1 LGLVCRLQSNL
12 NSCKGQLHHQPTPQ
26 IKDRHM
32 IMTQDIIGV
41 DIAKDW
47 IDIHRLSS
55 GQSKRIASTGSALA
69 RFAAQST
76 GSLLVLEASG
86 GYERPLTEV
95 LAEAGVPFARVNP
108 RQAREFARATGR
120 LAKTDRVD
128 AAMLAEMGRA
138 LRLEP
143 SPPRAPERVRL
154 ADLMARR
161 DDLSDMRRREA
172 NRLKQA
178 RDAWVRKDIKA
189 VLRALERR
197 LVLLDAEISA
207 QIEADETL
215 ARAAARLQSMPGIG
229 PVIAASLVAW
239 LPELGRLDR
248 RAIASLAGLAPHACD
263 SGVFRGKRRVWGGRA
278 EVRRSLYLAGF
289 IASRYDPRLRAFRKR
304 LEAGGKPAKVAI
316 VAVAR
321 KLLTILNA
329 MFRDGK
335 DYKAA

>member
-1 LGLVCRLQSNL
+1 
-12 NSCKGQLHHQPTPQ
+12 
-26 IKDRHM
+26 
-32 IMTQDIIGV
+32 MTQDIIGV

-47 IDIHRLSS
+47 IDSHILSDGRS
-55 GQSKRIASTGSALA
+55 RRIPCKPAALA
-69 RFAAQST
+69 RFATEAR
-76 GSLLVLEASG
+76 GGLVVFEASG
-86 GYERPLTEV
+86 GYERPLMEA
-95 LAEAGVPFARVNP
+95 LAGAGVAFARVNP

-128 AAMLAEMGRA
+128 AQVLAEMGRA
-138 LRLEP
+138 LRLKP
-143 SPPRAPERVRL
+143 SPLRAPERVRL
-154 ADLMARR
+154 ADLVARR
-161 DDLSDMRRREA
+161 DDLSDMLRREA
-172 NRLKQA
+172 NRMKQA
-178 RDAWVRKDIKA
+178 RVAWIKKDIKTM
-189 VLRALERR
+189 LRVLERR
-197 LVLLDAEISA
+197 LARIEAEINA
-207 QIEADETL
+207 QIEAHETL
-215 ARAAARLQSMPGIG
+215 ARASAHLQSMPGIG
-229 PVIAASLVAW
+229 PILAASLIAR

-304 LEAGGKPAKVAI
+304 LEVAGKPTKVAI

-335 DYKAA
+335 DYRSA

>member
-1 LGLVCRLQSNL
+1 
-12 NSCKGQLHHQPTPQ
+12 
-26 IKDRHM
+26 
-32 IMTQDIIGV
+32 MTQDIIGV

-47 IDIHRLSS
+47 FDSHTLRDGRS
-55 GQSKRIASTGSALA
+55 RRVPCRPAALA
-69 RFAAQST
+69 RFATEAR
-76 GSLLVLEASG
+76 GALVVFEASG
-86 GYERPLTEV
+86 GYERPLMEA
-95 LAEAGVPFARVNP
+95 LAGAGVAFARVNP

-138 LRLEP
+138 LRLRP

-154 ADLMARR
+154 AELMARR

-172 NRLKQA
+172 NRIKQA
-178 RDAWVRKDIKA
+178 RDAWIKKDIKTM
-189 VLRALERR
+189 LRVLERR
-197 LVLLDAEISA
+197 LARIEAEINA
-207 QIEADETL
+207 QIEAHEAL
-215 ARAAARLQSMPGIG
+215 ARAAARLRSMPGIG
-229 PVIAASLVAW
+229 PILAASLIAR

-304 LEAGGKPAKVAI
+304 LEAAGKPAKVAI
-316 VAVAR
+316 VTVAR

-329 MFRDGK
+329 MLRDGCG
-335 DYKAA
+335 YKTV

>member
-1 LGLVCRLQSNL
+1 
-12 NSCKGQLHHQPTPQ
+12 
-26 IKDRHM
+26 
-32 IMTQDIIGV
+32 MTHDIIGV

-55 GQSKRIASTGSALA
+55 GQSKRIATTRSALA
-69 RFAAQST
+69 RFAAQV
-76 GSLLVLEASG
+76 GDVLVVFEASG
-86 GYERPLTEV
+86 GYERPLMEA
-95 LAEAGVPFARVNP
+95 LAGAGAAFARVNP

-128 AAMLAEMGRA
+128 AAVLAEMGRA
-138 LRLEP
+138 LRLKP
-143 SPPRAPERVRL
+143 SPLRAPERVRL

-172 NRLKQA
+172 NRIKQA
-178 RDAWVRKDIKA
+178 RDAWIKKDIKTM
-189 VLRALERR
+189 LRVLERR
-197 LVLLDAEISA
+197 LARIEVEINA
-207 QIEADETL
+207 QIEAHETL
-215 ARAAARLQSMPGIG
+215 ARAAARLRSMPGIG
-229 PVIAASLVAW
+229 PILAASLAAR

-289 IASRYDPRLRAFRKR
+289 IASRYDPRLRAFRTR
-304 LEAGGKPAKVAI
+304 LEAAGKPPKVAI

-321 KLLTILNA
+321 KLLTIINA
-329 MFRDGK
+329 MFRDEK
-335 DYKAA
+335 DYRSA

>member
-1 LGLVCRLQSNL
+1 
-12 NSCKGQLHHQPTPQ
+12 
-26 IKDRHM
+26 
-32 IMTQDIIGV
+32 MTQDIIGV

-55 GQSKRIASTGSALA
+55 GQSKRIASTRSALA
-69 RFAAQST
+69 RFAAQSA

-86 GYERPLTEV
+86 GYERPLTEA
-95 LAEAGVPFARVNP
+95 LGEADVAFARVNP

-143 SPPRAPERVRL
+143 SPLRAPERVRL

-178 RDAWVRKDIKA
+178 RDTWIRKGIMTM
-189 VLRALERR
+189 LRVLERR
-197 LVLLDAEISA
+197 LVRVGAEIGA
-207 QIEADETL
+207 QIEADEAL

-229 PVIAASLVAW
+229 PIIAASLAAR
-239 LPELGRLDR
+239 LPELGYLDR
-248 RAIASLAGLAPHACD
+248 RAIASLSGLAPHACD

-289 IASRYDPRLRAFRKR
+289 IASRYDPCLRAFRKR
-304 LEAGGKPAKVAI
+304 LEAVGKVAI

-335 DYKAA
+335 DYRSA

>member
-1 LGLVCRLQSNL
+1 
-12 NSCKGQLHHQPTPQ
+12 
-26 IKDRHM
+26 
-32 IMTQDIIGV
+32 MTQDIIGV

-47 IDIHRLSS
+47 IDIHRLST
-55 GQSKRIASTGSALA
+55 GQSKRLVTTRSALA
-69 RFAAQST
+69 RFAAQV
-76 GSLLVLEASG
+76 GDVLVVFEASG
-86 GYERPLTEV
+86 GYERPLMKA

-138 LRLEP
+138 LRLKP
-143 SPPRAPERVRL
+143 SPLRAPERVRL

-172 NRLKQA
+172 NRIKQA
-178 RDAWVRKDIKA
+178 RDTWIKKDIKTM
-189 VLRALERR
+189 LRVIERR
-197 LVLLDAEISA
+197 LARIEAEINA
-207 QIEADETL
+207 QIEAHEAL
-215 ARAAARLQSMPGIG
+215 VRASARLQSMPGIG
-229 PVIAASLVAW
+229 PVLAASLVAR

-289 IASRYDPRLRAFRKR
+289 IASRYDPRLREFRKR
-304 LEAGGKPAKVAI
+304 LEAAGKPAKVAI

-329 MFRDGK
+329 MFRDDN
-335 DYKAA
+335 DYKSA

>member
-1 LGLVCRLQSNL
+1 
-12 NSCKGQLHHQPTPQ
+12 
-26 IKDRHM
+26 
-32 IMTQDIIGV
+32 MTHDIIGV

-47 IDIHRLSS
+47 IDIHHLSD
-55 GQSKRIASTGSALA
+55 GQSKRLATTRSALA
-69 RFAAQST
+69 RFATEAR
-76 GSLLVLEASG
+76 GALVVFEASG
-86 GYERPLTEV
+86 GYERPLTEA
-95 LAEAGVPFARVNP
+95 LSTAGGAFARVNP

-138 LRLEP
+138 LRLKP
-143 SPPRAPERVRL
+143 SPVRAPERVRL

-161 DDLSDMRRREA
+161 DDLSDMLRREA
-172 NRLKQA
+172 NRIKQA
-178 RDAWVRKDIKA
+178 RDAWIKNDIKTM
-189 VLRALERR
+189 LRVLERR
-197 LVLLDAEISA
+197 LVRVEAEISA
-207 QIEADETL
+207 QIEAHEVL

-229 PVIAASLVAW
+229 PILAASLVAR

-289 IASRYDPRLRAFRKR
+289 IASRYDPRLRAFRTR
-304 LEAGGKPAKVAI
+304 LEAAGKPAKVAI

-329 MFRDGK
+329 MFRDGNN
-335 DYKAA
+335 YRSA

>member
-1 LGLVCRLQSNL
+1 
-12 NSCKGQLHHQPTPQ
+12 
-26 IKDRHM
+26 
-32 IMTQDIIGV
+32 MTQDIIGV
-41 DIAKDW
+41 DIAKNW
-47 IDIHRLSS
+47 IDIHRLST
-55 GQSKRIASTGSALA
+55 GQGKRLATTRPALL
-69 RFAAQST
+69 RFAAQA
-76 GSLLVLEASG
+76 GDVLVVFEASG
-86 GYERPLTEV
+86 GYERPLMEALV
-95 LAEAGVPFARVNP
+95 EAGVPFARVNP

-138 LRLEP
+138 LRLKP
-143 SPPRAPERVRL
+143 SPPGAPERIRL
-154 ADLMARR
+154 AELMARR
-161 DDLSDMRRREA
+161 DDLGDMRRREA
-172 NRLKQA
+172 NRMKQA
-178 RDAWVRKDIKA
+178 RDAWIRKDIKA
-189 VLRALERR
+189 MLRALERR
-197 LVLLDAEISA
+197 LVRVEAEINA

-229 PVIAASLVAW
+229 PILAASLVAR

-289 IASRYDPRLRAFRKR
+289 IASRYDPRLRAFRQR
-304 LEAGGKPAKVAI
+304 LETAGKPAKVAI

-329 MFRDGK
+329 MFRDGN
-335 DYKAA
+335 DYRSA

>member
-1 LGLVCRLQSNL
+1 
-12 NSCKGQLHHQPTPQ
+12 
-26 IKDRHM
+26 
-32 IMTQDIIGV
+32 MTHDIIGV

-47 IDIHRLSS
+47 IDSHILSDGRS
-55 GQSKRIASTGSALA
+55 RRVPCRPAALA
-69 RFAAQST
+69 RFATEAR
-76 GSLLVLEASG
+76 GALVVFEASG
-86 GYERPLTEV
+86 GYERPLMEA

-138 LRLEP
+138 LRLKP
-143 SPPRAPERVRL
+143 SPLRAPERVRL

-161 DDLSDMRRREA
+161 DDLSDMLRRET
-172 NRLKQA
+172 NRIKQA
-178 RDAWVRKDIKA
+178 RDAWIKKDIKTM
-189 VLRALERR
+189 LRVLERR
-197 LVLLDAEISA
+197 LVRIEAEISA
-207 QIEADETL
+207 QIETHEAL
-215 ARAAARLQSMPGIG
+215 ARAAARLRSMPGIG
-229 PVIAASLVAW
+229 PILAASLVAR

-289 IASRYDPRLRAFRKR
+289 IASRYDPRLRAFRTR
-304 LEAGGKPAKVAI
+304 LEAAGKPPKVAI

-329 MFRDGK
+329 MFRDDN
-335 DYKAA
+335 DYRSA

>member
-1 LGLVCRLQSNL
+1 
-12 NSCKGQLHHQPTPQ
+12 
-26 IKDRHM
+26 
-32 IMTQDIIGV
+32 MTQDIIGV

-47 IDIHRLSS
+47 IDIHILSD
-55 GQSKRIASTGSALA
+55 GQSRRIPCTSAALA
-69 RFAAQST
+69 RFAEQVGGA
-76 GSLLVLEASG
+76 LVVLEASG
-86 GYERPLTEV
+86 GYERPLMEA
-95 LAEAGVPFARVNP
+95 LAGAGAAFARVNP

-143 SPPRAPERVRL
+143 SSLRAQERVRL

-172 NRLKQA
+172 NRMQQA
-178 RDAWVRKDIKA
+178 RDAWITKDIKA

-197 LVLLDAEISA
+197 LVRVEAEISA

-229 PVIAASLVAW
+229 PILAASLAAR

-304 LEAGGKPAKVAI
+304 LEAAGKPPKVAI

-329 MFRDGK
+329 MFRD
-335 DYKAA
+335 DNHYRSA